1 MTSAQLCLLPWAP
14 RPMFRISR
22 CIAAHLFFAAV
33 GTHAHFQ
40 NLATSLAFLA
50 PVATSLFRALQ
61 AAGSAA
67 GIAAHLFLLPWAPR
81 PVFIQNHMTV
91 GTNDAGFEF
100 EMLWCFEFDMLWSFA
115 SVFDFVSQAIC
126 VVHNL
131 LWTVTMEMG

>member
-1 MTSAQLCLLPWAP
+1 
-14 RPMFRISR
+14 
-22 CIAAHLFFAAV
+22 
-33 GTHAHFQ
+33 
-40 NLATSLAFLA
+40 
-50 PVATSLFRALQ
+50 
-61 AAGSAA
+61 
-67 GIAAHLFLLPWAPR
+67 
-81 PVFIQNHMTV
+81 MTV

>member
-1 MTSAQLCLLPWAP
+1 MWVLVLLSE
-14 RPMFRISR
+14 FGTTLF
-22 CIAAHLFFAAV
+22 AAVGTQAHVQNLAVHCSTPFFAAV
-33 GTHAHFQ
+33 GTHAHFL

-81 PVFIQNHMTV
+81 PSFIQNHMTV

-115 SVFDFVSQAIC
+115 SVFSLDS
-126 VVHNL
+126 L
-131 LWTVTMEMG
+131 LQTKN